1 MSTGMMNTEKNT
13 IQSQLFTVRVW
24 CEELSN
30 GRFEIRGQVKH
41 VPSGES
47 GYFREWAD
55 LLTFL
60 TRRLQV
66 EGAGKEREQHVQET
80 S

>member
-1 MSTGMMNTEKNT
+1 MNQTSAAE
-13 IQSQLFTVRVW
+13 SQLFVLRIW
-24 CEELSN
+24 AEDLGD

-47 GYFREWAD
+47 GCFREWAG

-66 EGAGKEREQHVQET
+66 EGAVKEREQRVQG
-80 S
+80 SG